1 MTHKRLIL
9 GTATVAAILG
19 VALFSG
25 CKSNTA
31 NNEEAKETTEA
42 KVEPKAGA
50 IVYFQLDKVI
60 REYDRANELKSVVET
75 KVSEIEAEMQRK
87 GKKLEADVRDF
98 EEKLNKGLM
107 TRVVAE
113 SNGQKL
119 QQRQVEFQN
128 WVAQKE
134 QEIQEE
140 NFVMTNQINNDIQK
154 FVTKFNEDKDY
165 AMILANQG
173 DISGIINFP
182 VLVADPSLDITDAII
197 KGLNEEYIKSKDKK

>member
-119 QQRQVEFQN
+119 QQRQAEFQN